1 MPFSGDWGAEMF
13 CVHREVLLWGLWHEN
28 PVFGRL
34 NEDKPEKCLGFHT
47 VVLAWDSRSG
57 LPEAWGQHAD
67 RLLTSDDFRI
77 APLLEVPLLT
87 DLHHVDPCLP
97 RLCASSSH
105 DPVDVTRSVFPLLCL
120 TQKHHCPTLALKY
133 FYTEQSCHSSC
144 HRFKVRQWR
153 GYVDV

>member
-1 MPFSGDWGAEMF
+1 MHVALSMPFSGDWGAEMF

-67 RLLTSDDFRI
+67 RLLTSEWLSDCSPPGSSLADWPPPCWSLPAQAVCQQLTWPCGCYQI
-77 APLLEVPLLT
+77 CLPLALLNSKTPLP
-87 DLHHVDPCLP
+87 DPCLEIF
-97 RLCASSSH
+97 L
-105 DPVDVTRSVFPLLCL
+105 
-120 TQKHHCPTLALKY
+120 
-133 FYTEQSCHSSC
+133 
-144 HRFKVRQWR
+144 HRTVLS
-153 GYVDV
+153 